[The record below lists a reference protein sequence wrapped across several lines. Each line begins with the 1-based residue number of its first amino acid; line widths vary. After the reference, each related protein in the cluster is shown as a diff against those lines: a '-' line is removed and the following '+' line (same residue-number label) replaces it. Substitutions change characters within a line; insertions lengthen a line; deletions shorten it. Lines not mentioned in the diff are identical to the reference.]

1 MLKTKPTQ
9 LTEPEEVEL
18 VPTRSLLYSN
28 AFGTGKYSAHYQKSN
43 INSMPVTNWIYNG
56 VLIIRYAR
64 ALEAQ
69 SSWELPANI

>member
-1 MLKTKPTQ
+1 MLKTTHQQ
-9 LTEPEEVEL
+9 LIGHREDEL
-18 VPTRSLLYSN
+18 VPTYAILL
-28 AFGTGKYSAHYQKSN
+28 GTGRYSAHYQKSN